1 MTQRRVFLMTLATS
15 GALIGTG
22 VRAQATKVDEK
33 EPQAVALAYV
43 DDAAKAAASKQP
55 KYAPGQ
61 VCANCALYQAKSAA
75 DPAGPCALFGGRL
88 VAAKGWCTAW
98 VKKA

>member
-1 MTQRRVFLMTLATS
+1 MNERRTFLMALAGAGTLMH
-15 GALIGTG
+15 GA

-33 EPQAVALAYV
+33 EPQAVALGYV
-43 DDAAKAAASKQP
+43 DDAAKAAARKQP

-61 VCANCALYQAKSAA
+61 ICANCALYQAKGTEAL
-75 DPAGPCALFGGRL
+75 GPCALFAGRP

-98 VKKA
+98 AKKA

>member
-1 MTQRRVFLMTLATS
+1 MNERRTFLMTLASAGTLMH
-15 GALIGTG
+15 GA
-22 VRAQATKVDEK
+22 VRARAAKVDAK
-33 EPQAVALAYV
+33 ERQAVALGYV
-43 DDAAKAAASKQP
+43 DEAAKAAARKQP

-61 VCANCALYQAKSAA
+61 VCANCALYQARGN
-75 DPAGPCALFGGRL
+75 DTLGPCALFAGRP